1 MLTEDYFMRMIS
13 QAIAVLMN
21 VLRLKK
27 GGQFQE
33 AHQVIEGALEGLLG
47 LHPNLA
53 RHLEDNRLLEIMT
66 VQEKL
71 DIDRLAVIADLYQQ
85 DGEVLAQLH
94 KPEESAEASA
104 RALRFHL
111 EIALADRENIAPE
124 QIEKIESLTQAI
136 IDQAWPLE
144 TQLARLDYL
153 ESLLG
158 KHDRLLAAGRLTKDQ
173 VKRMYAELREKLE
186 P

>member
-47 LHPNLA
+47 LRPDLA
-53 RHLEDNRLLEIMT
+53 RHLEDNRLLEILT
-66 VQEKL
+66 VQGKL

-85 DGEVLAQLH
+85 DGEVLAGLH
-94 KPEESAEASA
+94 RPEEAVTANA

-111 EIALADRENIAPE
+111 EIALADRDNIAPE
-124 QIEKIESLTQAI
+124 QIGKIEALCERLAGQTI
-136 IDQAWPLE
+136 PVE

-158 KHDRLLAAGRLTKDQ
+158 KSDRLLAAGGLTKEQ
-173 VKRMYAELREKLE
+173 VKRFYAELRGQIE